1 MSPIDLKNNTEK
13 KYPLILSLH
22 GAGGRGTKNIKNLRR
37 WNGLLAEESLRRKY
51 PCYVLAPQV
60 VEGSWRM
67 PKPWPNLKDKDFS
80 PAWDKYRAKLIE
92 NKLSTQGNLDQVFKL
107 IDQMV
112 ASGQVDADRVY
123 VLGHSLGGFGTWTSL
138 GSAPN
143 RFAAAIPC
151 AGGLFPPFDAKK
163 FAHVPIWAFHGDR
176 DTTVSTALTQEAFD
190 KLKAVNGNMKYT
202 VLKGVKH
209 GADSHAFQYK
219 GDSIKKGFITHYSS
233 DKCDKTSDVWE
244 WLFAQK
250 RAQ

>member
-22 GAGGRGTKNIKNLRR
+22 GAGGRGTKNIKNLRP
-37 WNGLLAEESLRRKY
+37 WNSLLAEESLRRKY

-67 PKPWPNLKDKDFS
+67 PKPWPNIKDKDFS
-80 PAWDKYRAKLIE
+80 PAWDKFRAKLIE

-112 ASGQVDADRVY
+112 ASGQVNADRVY

-143 RFAAAIPC
+143 RFAAAIPS

-163 FAHVPIWAFHGDR
+163 FAHVPNSLTFLFGPF
-176 DTTVSTALTQEAFD
+176 TVIETRLSAQHSHKKPLTNSKPSMA
-190 KLKAVNGNMKYT
+190 
-202 VLKGVKH
+202 
-209 GADSHAFQYK
+209 
-219 GDSIKKGFITHYSS
+219 I
-233 DKCDKTSDVWE
+233 
-244 WLFAQK
+244 
-250 RAQ
+250 